1 MRLDHLPEDASPVSV
16 SQAGLIRLNG
26 PARAIALDVLRVNSL
41 QTGAYV
47 SHFRGRGMEF
57 DESRPYQP
65 GDDPRSIDWR
75 VTARSTTA
83 YTKLFREER
92 ERPVLVVVDLR
103 SNMHFAT
110 RGCFKSV
117 NASRAAALIAWA
129 AHHRG
134 DRLGGL
140 IFGDTTHR
148 ELKPRLG
155 RRAALR
161 FVHQLAEHP
170 DWTNRGVP
178 EGSDPFARAM
188 SSLRRVA
195 RPGSLV
201 VVISDFIGF
210 DRAAQSYLSSVA
222 RHNEVLAVFLNDPL
236 ERKLPPPGRY
246 RIVSPDDELAIDTYA
261 AAARRDY
268 EHEFEERSHV
278 LEAFCHRYGV
288 HLMSMST
295 DDDRSRHYKRHL
307 DAGATDGSDPACI
320 ARFALAEAIGWW
332 PLARVGGC
340 SSPSLC
346 SGLAGCYCAHGA
358 SGSSTQHVAMQFA
371 RWPR

>member
-1 MRLDHLPEDASPVSV
+1 MPRLDHIPADASPVRV
-16 SQAGLIRLNG
+16 SQADLIRLSG

-75 VTARSTTA
+75 VTARSATA

-103 SNMHFAT
+103 STMHFAT
-110 RGCFKSV
+110 QGCFKSV
-117 NASRAAALIAWA
+117 NASRAAALLAWA

-140 IFGDTTHR
+140 IFGDTSHR

-155 RRAALR
+155 RMAALR
-161 FVHQLAEHP
+161 FVHELVGHRDWEQREAASPDSAELL
-170 DWTNRGVP
+170 TQ
-178 EGSDPFARAM
+178 AM

-201 VVISDFIGF
+201 IVISDFTGF
-210 DRAAQSYLSSVA
+210 GRSAQSYLSSVA
-222 RHNEVLAVFLNDPL
+222 RHNEVLAVFMNDPL
-236 ERKLPPPGRY
+236 ERELPPPGHY
-246 RIVSPDDELAIDTYA
+246 RLVSANDELEIDTFA
-261 AAARRDY
+261 TAARRDY
-268 EHEFEERSHV
+268 HNAFEQRRDE
-278 LEAFCHRYGV
+278 LEAFCQRYGV
-288 HLMSMST
+288 HLMPMST
-295 DDDRSRHYKRHL
+295 DDDPVSALQTALRRRSR
-307 DAGATDGSDPACI
+307 
-320 ARFALAEAIGWW
+320 
-332 PLARVGGC
+332 
-340 SSPSLC
+340 
-346 SGLAGCYCAHGA
+346 
-358 SGSSTQHVAMQFA
+358 
-371 RWPR
+371 

>member
-1 MRLDHLPEDASPVSV
+1 MHLDHLHEGASPVSI
-16 SQAGLIRLNG
+16 SQAGLIRLSS

-47 SHFRGRGMEF
+47 SRFRGRGMEF

-92 ERPVLVVVDLR
+92 ERPVLIAVDLR

-148 ELKPRLG
+148 EMKPRLG
-155 RRAALR
+155 RRSALR
-161 FVHQLAEHP
+161 FVHELAEHRDWSGHDP
-170 DWTNRGVP
+170 DEAV
-178 EGSDPFARAM
+178 GSPFTQAM
-188 SSLRRVA
+188 SALRRVA

-201 VVISDFIGF
+201 VVISDFQGF

-222 RHNEVLAVFLNDPL
+222 RHSEVLVVFLNDPI
-236 ERKLPPPGRY
+236 ERSLPPPGRY
-246 RIVSPDDELAIDTYA
+246 RLVSEDDEMAIDTYA
-261 AAARRDY
+261 GPARRDY
-268 EHEFEERSHV
+268 EQAFVERLHELERYCQTYHI
-278 LEAFCHRYGV
+278 
-288 HLMSMST
+288 HLMPMST
-295 DDDRSRHYKRHL
+295 DDDPVRTL
-307 DAGATDGSDPACI
+307 QT
-320 ARFALAEAIGWW
+320 ALG
-332 PLARVGGC
+332 RRT
-340 SSPSLC
+340 
-346 SGLAGCYCAHGA
+346 H
-358 SGSSTQHVAMQFA
+358 
-371 RWPR
+371 

>member
-1 MRLDHLPEDASPVSV
+1 MPRLDHIPADASPVSV
-16 SQAGLIRLNG
+16 SQADLIRLSG

-75 VTARSTTA
+75 VTARSATA

-103 SNMHFAT
+103 STMHFAT
-110 RGCFKSV
+110 QGCFKSV
-117 NASRAAALIAWA
+117 NASRAAALLAWA

-140 IFGDTTHR
+140 IFGDTTHC

-155 RRAALR
+155 RMAALR
-161 FVHQLAEHP
+161 FVHELVGHADWAPHDGAASDGAELL
-170 DWTNRGVP
+170 TQ
-178 EGSDPFARAM
+178 AM

-201 VVISDFIGF
+201 VVISDFTGF
-210 DRAAQSYLSSVA
+210 VRSAQSYLSSVA
-222 RHNEVLAVFLNDPL
+222 RHNEVLAVFMNDPL
-236 ERKLPPPGRY
+236 ERELPPPGRY
-246 RIVSPDDELAIDTYA
+246 RLVSADDELEIDTFA

-268 EHEFEERSHV
+268 HNEFEQRSRE
-278 LEAFCHRYGV
+278 LEAFCQRYGV
-288 HLMSMST
+288 HLMPMST
-295 DDDRSRHYKRHL
+295 DDDPVSTLQTALRRRSR
-307 DAGATDGSDPACI
+307 
-320 ARFALAEAIGWW
+320 
-332 PLARVGGC
+332 
-340 SSPSLC
+340 
-346 SGLAGCYCAHGA
+346 
-358 SGSSTQHVAMQFA
+358 
-371 RWPR
+371 

>member
-1 MRLDHLPEDASPVSV
+1 MALVDHLPEDASPVSV
-16 SQAGLIRLNG
+16 SQAGLIRLNA
-26 PARAIALDVLRVNSL
+26 PARAIALDVIRVNSL

-92 ERPVLVVVDLR
+92 ERPVLVMVDLR
-103 SNMHFAT
+103 ANMHFAT

-117 NASRAAALIAWA
+117 NASRAAALLSWA

-155 RRAALR
+155 RQAALR
-161 FVHQLAEHP
+161 YVHELVAHP
-170 DWTNRGVP
+170 DWGRRYLAHDGDG
-178 EGSDPFARAM
+178 EAPFTQAM
-188 SSLRRVA
+188 SALRRVA

-201 VVISDFIGF
+201 VVLSDFLGF
-210 DRAAQSYLSSVA
+210 SRAAQSYLSSVA

-236 ERKLPPPGRY
+236 ERELPPPGRY
-246 RIVSPDDELAIDTYA
+246 RIVSDENELAIDTHVK
-261 AAARRDY
+261 AARKDYRDA
-268 EHEFEERSHV
+268 FEERTRE
-278 LEAFCHRYGV
+278 LEAFCQRYGV
-288 HLMSMST
+288 HLMPLST
-295 DDDRSRHYKRHL
+295 EDDPVS
-307 DAGATDGSDPACI
+307 
-320 ARFALAEAIGWW
+320 ALQTALG
-332 PLARVGGC
+332 RRT
-340 SSPSLC
+340 
-346 SGLAGCYCAHGA
+346 H
-358 SGSSTQHVAMQFA
+358 
-371 RWPR
+371 

>member
-1 MRLDHLPEDASPVSV
+1 MVHLDHLPESASPVSV

-26 PARAIALDVLRVNSL
+26 PARAIALDVVRVNSL

-117 NASRAAALIAWA
+117 NASRAAALLSWA

-140 IFGDTTHR
+140 IFGDSTHR

-155 RRAALR
+155 RQAALR
-161 FVHQLAEHP
+161 YLHQLADHP
-170 DWTNRGVP
+170 DWDNRYRAP
-178 EGSDPFARAM
+178 DLDAEGPLTQAM

-201 VVISDFIGF
+201 VVLSDFVGF
-210 DRAAQSYLSSVA
+210 TRAAQSYLSSVA

-236 ERKLPPPGRY
+236 ERRLPPPGRY
-246 RIVSPDDELAIDTYA
+246 RLVSNDDELAIDTNA
-261 AAARRDY
+261 RAARDEYR
-268 EHEFEERSHV
+268 
-278 LEAFCHRYGV
+278 EAFEQRSRELESFCQLYGV
-288 HLMSMST
+288 HLMPLST
-295 DDDRSRHYKRHL
+295 EDDPV
-307 DAGATDGSDPACI
+307 T
-320 ARFALAEAIGWW
+320 ALQTALG
-332 PLARVGGC
+332 RR
-340 SSPSLC
+340 
-346 SGLAGCYCAHGA
+346 
-358 SGSSTQHVAMQFA
+358 T
-371 RWPR
+371 R

>member
-1 MRLDHLPEDASPVSV
+1 MRQLDHISENASPVSV
-16 SQAGLIRLNG
+16 SQSGLIRLSG
-26 PARAIALDVLRVNSL
+26 PARAIALDVLRVRSL

-92 ERPVLVVVDLR
+92 ERPVLVMVDLR

-117 NASRAAALIAWA
+117 NASRAAALLSWA

-140 IFGDTTHR
+140 IFGDTVHR

-155 RRAALR
+155 RQAALR
-161 FVHQLAEHP
+161 FLHELAEHP
-170 DWTNRGVP
+170 DWAGQEHP
-178 EGSDPFARAM
+178 GDPSAPFALAM
-188 SSLRRVA
+188 ASLRRVA

-201 VVISDFIGF
+201 VILSDFLGIN
-210 DRAAQSYLSSVA
+210 RAAQSYLSSVA
-222 RHNEVLAVFLNDPL
+222 RHNEVLAVVLSDPL
-236 ERKLPPPGRY
+236 ERELPPPGRY
-246 RIVSPDDELAIDTYA
+246 RLVKDDEELAIDTHA
-261 AAARRDY
+261 QAARRDY
-268 EHEFEERSHV
+268 RD
-278 LEAFCHRYGV
+278 AFTTRARELDRFCQRYGI
-288 HLMSMST
+288 HLMPLST
-295 DDDRSRHYKRHL
+295 DDDPVS
-307 DAGATDGSDPACI
+307 
-320 ARFALAEAIGWW
+320 ALQTALG
-332 PLARVGGC
+332 RRT
-340 SSPSLC
+340 
-346 SGLAGCYCAHGA
+346 H
-358 SGSSTQHVAMQFA
+358 
-371 RWPR
+371 

>member
-1 MRLDHLPEDASPVSV
+1 MRQLDHISENASPVSV
-16 SQAGLIRLNG
+16 SQSGLIRLSG
-26 PARAIALDVLRVNSL
+26 PARAIALDVLRVRSL

-92 ERPVLVVVDLR
+92 ERPVLIMVDLR

-117 NASRAAALIAWA
+117 NASRAAALLSWA

-140 IFGDTTHR
+140 IFGDTVHR

-155 RRAALR
+155 RQAALR
-161 FVHQLAEHP
+161 FLHELAEHP
-170 DWTNRGVP
+170 DWLRHEHP
-178 EGSDPFARAM
+178 ETTEREAPFTLAM
-188 SSLRRVA
+188 ASLRRVA

-201 VVISDFIGF
+201 VILSDFLGIN
-210 DRAAQSYLSSVA
+210 RAAQSYLSSVA
-222 RHNEVLAVFLNDPL
+222 RHNEVLAVVLSDPL
-236 ERKLPPPGRY
+236 ERELPPPGRY
-246 RIVSPDDELAIDTYA
+246 RLVRDDEELAIDTHA
-261 AAARRDY
+261 QAARRDY
-268 EHEFEERSHV
+268 RDAFESRAHELEH
-278 LEAFCHRYGV
+278 FCQRYGI
-288 HLMSMST
+288 HLMPLST
-295 DDDRSRHYKRHL
+295 DDDPVS
-307 DAGATDGSDPACI
+307 
-320 ARFALAEAIGWW
+320 ALQTALG
-332 PLARVGGC
+332 RRT
-340 SSPSLC
+340 
-346 SGLAGCYCAHGA
+346 H
-358 SGSSTQHVAMQFA
+358 
-371 RWPR
+371 

>member
-1 MRLDHLPEDASPVSV
+1 MARLDHIPEDASPVSV
-16 SQAGLIRLNG
+16 SQSGLIRLNG
-26 PARAIALDVLRVNSL
+26 PARAIALNVLRVKSL

-103 SNMHFAT
+103 ANMHFAT

-117 NASRAAALIAWA
+117 NASRAAALLSFA

-170 DWTNRGVP
+170 DWPTDKKGSEPFSDVSKK
-178 EGSDPFARAM
+178 GSDPFLRAM
-188 SSLRRVA
+188 SALRRVA

-201 VVISDFIGF
+201 VVVSDFIGF

-222 RHNEVLAVFLNDPL
+222 RHNEVLAVFMNDPL
-236 ERKLPPPGRY
+236 ERQLPPPGRY
-246 RIVSPDDELAIDTYA
+246 RIVSPRDELAIDTYA
-261 AAARRDY
+261 TSARRDY
-268 EHEFEERSHV
+268 ENEFAARSHE
-278 LEAFCHRYGV
+278 LETFCHRYGI
-288 HLMSMST
+288 HLMPMST
-295 DDDRSRHYKRHL
+295 DDDPVS
-307 DAGATDGSDPACI
+307 
-320 ARFALAEAIGWW
+320 ALQTALG
-332 PLARVGGC
+332 RRT
-340 SSPSLC
+340 
-346 SGLAGCYCAHGA
+346 H
-358 SGSSTQHVAMQFA
+358 
-371 RWPR
+371 

>member
-1 MRLDHLPEDASPVSV
+1 MSLLDRLPRDASPISV
-16 SQAGLIRLNG
+16 SQAELIRLNG
-26 PARAIALDVLRVNSL
+26 PARAIALDVLRVKAL

-117 NASRAAALIAWA
+117 NAARAAALIAWA

-140 IFGDTTHR
+140 IFGDASHC

-155 RRAALR
+155 RRATLR
-161 FVHQLAEHP
+161 FVHQLATHK
-170 DWTNRGVP
+170 DWQNRGVP
-178 EGSDPFARAM
+178 EGSEPLTQALSA
-188 SSLRRVA
+188 LRRVA

-201 VVISDFIGF
+201 VVVSDFIGF
-210 DRAAQSYLSSVA
+210 NRTAQSYLSSVA
-222 RHNEVLAVFLNDPL
+222 RHNEVLAVFMNDPM
-236 ERKLPPPGRY
+236 EKKLPPPGRY
-246 RIVSPDDELAIDTYA
+246 RIVSPEEELAIDTYA
-261 AAARRDY
+261 AAARHDY
-268 EHEFEERSHV
+268 ESDFAERSHD
-278 LEAFCHRYGV
+278 LEVFCHRYGV
-288 HLMSMST
+288 HLMPMST
-295 DDDRSRHYKRHL
+295 NDDPVATLQAALGRRSH
-307 DAGATDGSDPACI
+307 
-320 ARFALAEAIGWW
+320 
-332 PLARVGGC
+332 
-340 SSPSLC
+340 
-346 SGLAGCYCAHGA
+346 
-358 SGSSTQHVAMQFA
+358 
-371 RWPR
+371 

>member
-1 MRLDHLPEDASPVSV
+1 VLDHVPEDASPVSV

-26 PARAIALDVLRVNSL
+26 PARAIALKVLRVNSL

-92 ERPVLVVVDLR
+92 ERPVLVCVDLR

-117 NASRAAALIAWA
+117 NASRAAALLAWA

-161 FVHQLAEHP
+161 FVHQLAEHK
-170 DWTNRGVP
+170 DWTSRGIA
-178 EGSDPFARAM
+178 EGVEPLTQAM
-188 SSLRRVA
+188 LALRHVV

-210 DRAAQSYLSSVA
+210 NRAAQSYLSGVA
-222 RHNEVLAVFLNDPL
+222 RHNEVLAVFMNDPL

-268 EHEFEERSHV
+268 ENEFVERSHE

-288 HLMSMST
+288 HLLPMST
-295 DDDRSRHYKRHL
+295 DDDPVATLQAALGRRSH
-307 DAGATDGSDPACI
+307 
-320 ARFALAEAIGWW
+320 
-332 PLARVGGC
+332 
-340 SSPSLC
+340 
-346 SGLAGCYCAHGA
+346 
-358 SGSSTQHVAMQFA
+358 
-371 RWPR
+371 

>member
-1 MRLDHLPEDASPVSV
+1 VPRLDHLYEDASPVSV

-117 NASRAAALIAWA
+117 NASRAAALISWA

-170 DWTNRGVP
+170 DWTNRGIP
-178 EGSDPFARAM
+178 KGSDPFAQAM

-222 RHNEVLAVFLNDPL
+222 RHNEVLAVFMNDPL

-268 EHEFEERSHV
+268 EHEFAERSHV

-288 HLMSMST
+288 HLMPMST
-295 DDDRSRHYKRHL
+295 DDDPVSTLQTALGRRSH
-307 DAGATDGSDPACI
+307 
-320 ARFALAEAIGWW
+320 
-332 PLARVGGC
+332 
-340 SSPSLC
+340 
-346 SGLAGCYCAHGA
+346 
-358 SGSSTQHVAMQFA
+358 
-371 RWPR
+371 

>member
-1 MRLDHLPEDASPVSV
+1 MSLLDHIPENASPVSV

-103 SNMHFAT
+103 PNMHFAT
-110 RGCFKSV
+110 QGCYKSV
-117 NASRAAALIAWA
+117 NASRAAALLAWA

-140 IFGDTTHR
+140 VFGGTTHR
-148 ELKPRLG
+148 ELKPKLG
-155 RRAALR
+155 RQAALR
-161 FVHQLAEHP
+161 FVHTLVEHP
-170 DWTNRGVP
+170 DWQGGETP
-178 EGSDPFARAM
+178 PAAEDDQPLSHAM
-188 SSLRRVA
+188 AALRRVV

-201 VVISDFIGF
+201 VILSDFLGF
-210 DRAAQSYLSSVA
+210 NRTAQSYLSSVA
-222 RHNEVLAVFLNDPL
+222 RHNEVLAVFLSDPI
-236 ERKLPPPGRY
+236 ERELPPPGRY
-246 RIVSPDDELAIDTYA
+246 RLVSGHDELAIDTFA
-261 AAARRDY
+261 QAARRDY
-268 EHEFEERSHV
+268 EAAFRGRLEE
-278 LEAFCHRYGV
+278 LESFCQTYGV
-288 HLMSMST
+288 HLMPMST
-295 DDDRSRHYKRHL
+295 DDDPV
-307 DAGATDGSDPACI
+307 A
-320 ARFALAEAIGWW
+320 ALQTALG
-332 PLARVGGC
+332 RRT
-340 SSPSLC
+340 
-346 SGLAGCYCAHGA
+346 H
-358 SGSSTQHVAMQFA
+358 
-371 RWPR
+371 

>member
-1 MRLDHLPEDASPVSV
+1 MVRLDHIHAGASLVSV
-16 SQAGLIRLNG
+16 SQPGLIRLAA

-47 SHFRGRGMEF
+47 SRFRGRGMEF

-92 ERPVLVVVDLR
+92 ERPVLVAVDLR

-117 NASRAAALIAWA
+117 NASRAAALLAWA

-140 IFGDTTHR
+140 IFGDTSHR

-155 RRAALR
+155 RRSALR
-161 FVHQLAEHP
+161 FVHELAEHR
-170 DWTNRGVP
+170 DWQRHDPGVDS
-178 EGSDPFARAM
+178 GDAFTQAM
-188 SSLRRVA
+188 SALRRVA

-201 VVISDFIGF
+201 VVISDFTDF
-210 DRAAQSYLSSVA
+210 TRQAQSYLSSVA
-222 RHNEVLAVFLNDPL
+222 RHSEVLAVFMNDPI

-246 RIVSPDDELAIDTYA
+246 RLVSPEDELAIDTYA
-261 AAARRDY
+261 APARRDY
-268 EHEFEERSHV
+268 EQAFADKLHV
-278 LEAFCHRYGV
+278 LERFCQTYHV
-288 HLMSMST
+288 HLMPMST
-295 DDDRSRHYKRHL
+295 DDDPVSTL
-307 DAGATDGSDPACI
+307 QT
-320 ARFALAEAIGWW
+320 ALG
-332 PLARVGGC
+332 RRT
-340 SSPSLC
+340 
-346 SGLAGCYCAHGA
+346 H
-358 SGSSTQHVAMQFA
+358 
-371 RWPR
+371 

>member
-1 MRLDHLPEDASPVSV
+1 VVRLDHIPEDASPVSV

-26 PARAIALDVLRVNSL
+26 PARAIALDVLRIKSL

-103 SNMHFAT
+103 ANMHFAT

-117 NASRAAALIAWA
+117 NASRTAALLSWA

-161 FVHQLAEHP
+161 YVHELAQHP
-170 DWTNRGVP
+170 DWTKRGAP
-178 EGSDPFARAM
+178 KGSDPFAQAM

-210 DRAAQSYLSSVA
+210 SRAAQSYLSSVA

-236 ERKLPPPGRY
+236 EKKLPPPGRY
-246 RIVSPDDELAIDTYA
+246 RIVSPDDELSIDTFA

-268 EHEFEERSHV
+268 EHEFAERAQE

-288 HLMSMST
+288 HLMPMST
-295 DDDRSRHYKRHL
+295 DDD
-307 DAGATDGSDPACI
+307 P
-320 ARFALAEAIGWW
+320 
-332 PLARVGGC
+332 
-340 SSPSLC
+340 
-346 SGLAGCYCAHGA
+346 
-358 SGSSTQHVAMQFA
+358 VAMLQTA
-371 RWPR
+371 LGRRTH